1 MSERQIIALFDGPPQ
16 INPPPASIHAAIGEA
31 GMIGLLRDFYA
42 RLAVSDIATLFPRDP
57 EALLAAADKSASFFT
72 GLCGGPPLF
81 AQRHG
86 PPRMR
91 MRHIP
96 FPITLEA
103 RDTWLRCF
111 VAALDEAPAK
121 HGFPAADIPAFVKFL
136 EVFSLWMVNSSSPH
150 LESLMK
156 GGT

>member
-1 MSERQIIALFDGPPQ
+1 MSQRQIIALFDGPPQ
-16 INPPPASIHAAIGEA
+16 VDPPPPSIHAALGEA
-31 GMIGLLRDFYA
+31 GMIELLRDFYA
-42 RLAVSDIATLFPRDP
+42 RLAVSEIAELFPRDP
-57 EALLAAADKSASFFT
+57 EALWTAADKSASFFT

-103 RDTWLRCF
+103 RDEWLRCF
-111 VAALDEAPAK
+111 VATLDEAPAR
-121 HGFPAADIPAFVKFL
+121 HGFPVADIPAFVKFL
-136 EVFSLWMVNSSSPH
+136 EVFSLWMVNSSSPY
-150 LESLMK
+150 LESLLK
-156 GGT
+156 DGS